1 MEQPTMW
8 LSDLRLVLPDRV
20 LERGSILVQN
30 GIIADIVEGS
40 APESATSLQGLTA
53 IPGIIDLH
61 GDMLERDVEP
71 RPGARFPLA
80 LGLLELDKRLAASG
94 ITTAYAAISF
104 AWRKDDMRSQETATA
119 LINTIAERRGDTLV
133 DFKVHARFE
142 VTNPLT
148 APVLTA
154 LLQAGMVDLVSIMD
168 HTPGQGQY
176 GDVDRYV
183 RFMQQWLGIDLDVF
197 EPGMQDKLGER
208 IKQKMLDNVAI
219 PRDWDIVRDVA
230 RIAREYDIPLASH
243 DDDLPRKVAEQA
255 EMGVTISE
263 FPINLDS
270 AHEAHRHNMWIIMG
284 APNAYRKQST
294 GSNLSALDAI
304 KAGLVDILA
313 TDYYPPA
320 MLHAAFQ
327 LADEGIM
334 PLHESIKLISQNPAD
349 AMHLTDRG
357 QIAIGRSADLVLV
370 EPGQHHRVRATLRQ
384 GVPIYSDAHMAKLT
398 ARKATYEAL

>member
-1 MEQPTMW
+1 MW
-8 LSDLRLVLPDRV
+8 LSDLRIVLPDRV
-20 LERGSILVQN
+20 LENGSILVQN
-30 GIIADIVEGS
+30 GRIAEIIEGS
-40 APESATSLQGLTA
+40 APDNAPSLHGLIA

-71 RPGARFPLA
+71 RPGARFPYE

-119 LINTIAERRGDTLV
+119 LINTIAECRNDTLV

-148 APVLTA
+148 APVLSA
-154 LLQAGMVDLVSIMD
+154 LLRERKVDLVSIMD

-183 RFMQQWLGIDLDVF
+183 RFMQQWLGVDMDVL
-197 EPGMQDKLGER
+197 EPGMQAKLAER
-208 IKQKMLDNVAI
+208 IKQKMLENVAI

-230 RIAREYDIPLASH
+230 RIANEYHIPLASH
-243 DDDLPRKVAEQA
+243 DDDLPRKVTEQA
-255 EMGVTISE
+255 EIGITISE
-263 FPINLDS
+263 FPINLES
-270 AHEAHRHNMWIIMG
+270 AQEAHRHNMWIIMG

-294 GSNLSALDAI
+294 GNNLSALDAI
-304 KAGLVDILA
+304 KAGLVDVLA

-327 LADEGIM
+327 IADEGIM

-349 AMHLTDRG
+349 AMRLADRG
-357 QIAIGRSADLVLV
+357 RIEVGRSADLVLV

-398 ARKATYEAL
+398 TRKASYEAL